1 MECLIFGLKKFS
13 DCSKQSRH
21 EPEIQIIYVDDH
33 LYGAPGHWAPCGHTP
48 LVTRLV
54 LGSGTGRRIVG
65 PPDPGTALCLRA
77 FPCVIMWRFF
87 LSCSVSPSSLFVSSS
102 SASSCVVFWCC
113 SLCGAGCTVCPGS
126 SVCVWWVGVFF
137 LCVLCVVF
145 VLCAAAADV
154 VRRRVCRGSAALLS
168 GSDHAENYWMID
180 TVHHSRHQMAFSM
193 SLFLT

>member
-1 MECLIFGLKKFS
+1 MECLIFGFKKFS

-21 EPEIQIIYVDDH
+21 EPASFPLFFVDDY

-77 FPCVIMWRFF
+77 FPCVIICRFF
-87 LSCSVSPSSLFVSSS
+87 LSCSVSPSSLLVSSS

-113 SLCGAGCTVCPGS
+113 SLCGAGLCVLCCTVCPGS
-126 SVCVWWVGVFF
+126 SVCVWWVGGFF

-154 VRRRVCRGSAALLS
+154 VRCRVCCGSA
-168 GSDHAENYWMID
+168 EW
-180 TVHHSRHQMAFSM
+180 R
-193 SLFLT
+193 